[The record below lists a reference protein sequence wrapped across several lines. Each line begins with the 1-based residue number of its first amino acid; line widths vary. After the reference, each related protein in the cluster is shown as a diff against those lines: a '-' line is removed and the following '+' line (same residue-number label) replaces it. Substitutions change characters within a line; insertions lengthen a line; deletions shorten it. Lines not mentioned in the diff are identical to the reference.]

1 MFQPH
6 YSETIKYVDINKYVD
21 IDIYTEIAWTF
32 FMAQNKYTKREQGR
46 FDSFRKLSFV
56 WRT

>member
-6 YSETIKYVDINKYVD
+6 HSETIKYVD

-32 FMAQNKYTKREQGR
+32 FMAQNKYTEREQGK

>member
-6 YSETIKYVDINKYVD
+6 HSETIKYVD
-21 IDIYTEIAWTF
+21 IDIYTEIAGTF
-32 FMAQNKYTKREQGR
+32 FLAMAQNEYTEREQGI
-46 FDSFRKLSFV
+46 FDSFGKLSFV

>member
-6 YSETIKYVDINKYVD
+6 HSETIKYVDIDKYVD
-21 IDIYTEIAWTF
+21 TDIYTEIACTF
-32 FMAQNKYTKREQGR
+32 FMAQNKYTEREQGK